1 MKGIIAF
8 DIDGTLTHQLDWID
22 PKVVKA
28 LQELG
33 ERGWQVALLTGRI
46 FSFAWQILQNL
57 HFPYLL
63 AVQNGADILTMPGK
77 EHLQQNYLGPEILPE
92 IEAAYEGN
100 SEDFIIYAGIDK
112 GDSCYYRP
120 ERFSKKVIH
129 YLNKLESLG
138 AAPWQSSDF
147 VFAKDVRFSLIK
159 CFGEEGAMRQVH
171 DKLQNNPN
179 IEVSLIC
186 DPVDPSFFL
195 NLITHPHANKGAVV
209 HFLREHFNTPLVI
222 AAGDDRNDIKMLQE
236 ADIAIVIETAPEEVL
251 ACADIRARPASELGI
266 LKAIEEA
273 IALANR

>member
-22 PKVVKA
+22 PKVVRA

-63 AVQNGADILTMPGK
+63 AVQNGADIMAMPGK
-77 EHLQQNYLGPEILPE
+77 EHLQQNYLSPDILPE
-92 IEAAYEGN
+92 IEAACEGN

-112 GDSCYYRP
+112 GDFCYYRP
-120 ERFSKKVIH
+120 KHFSKKVIH

-159 CFGEEGAMRQVH
+159 CFGEEGAMRKVH

-186 DPVDPSFFL
+186 DPVDPSFYL

-236 ADIAIVIETAPEEVL
+236 ADIAIAIETAPEEVL